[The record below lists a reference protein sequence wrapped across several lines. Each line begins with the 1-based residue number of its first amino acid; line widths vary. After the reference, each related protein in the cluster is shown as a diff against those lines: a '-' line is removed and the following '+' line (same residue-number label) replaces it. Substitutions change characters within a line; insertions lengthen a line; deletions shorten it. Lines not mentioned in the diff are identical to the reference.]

1 MPRALLSV
9 YDKTGLVELGSGLA
23 ALGWELI
30 ASGGTAKAL
39 VEAGIPVTP
48 VEQVTGAP
56 EMLGGRVKTLHPAI
70 HGGILARDTERDF
83 AELKSAGY
91 APISLVVCNLYP
103 FQETVADPTV
113 KLEDAVEQIDIGG
126 VTLLRAAA
134 KNFAR
139 VAVLCDPAD
148 YAQVLSEIQANGQVP
163 TELRRRLAVRAFA
176 NTSEYDTA
184 IHAWLTRDTPEQA
197 PQALPETLSISL
209 RRIGTPL
216 RYGENPH
223 QKAAL
228 YATGAARNPFGGVVL
243 GGKELSYNNILDIDA
258 AWRAVGSF
266 TEPTVVIV
274 KHLTPC
280 GIASADSITEA
291 YPAALASDPM
301 SAFGCVMAVN
311 ETVDDAFV
319 AALGDLFIEVLAAPG
334 FTESA
339 QAMLNAKRK
348 NCRLLAIP
356 KHAEAA
362 YDLRGV
368 SGGVLVQTVDRGDP
382 IDATWRVVTKRAPTA
397 DELAALTYAWKA
409 VQHVKSNAI
418 VLALP
423 NATIGVGGGVS
434 NRVDAVRLAV
444 EKAGE
449 RAKGAALASDAFFPF
464 ADGPGLALEVGVRA
478 FIQPGGS
485 LRDKDV
491 IAAVD
496 AVGGLMVFTGVRHFR
511 H

>member
-39 VEAGIPVTP
+39 LDAGIPVTP

-70 HGGILARDTERDF
+70 HGGILARDTEADF

-103 FQETVADPTV
+103 FQETVADPAVT
-113 KLEDAVEQIDIGG
+113 LEDAIEQIDIGG

-148 YAQVLSEIQANGQVP
+148 YAQVLSEIQASGQVSAG
-163 TELRRRLAVRAFA
+163 LRRRLAVRAFA
-176 NTSEYDTA
+176 HTSEYDTA

-197 PQALPETLSISL
+197 PEALPEMLSISL
-209 RRIGTPL
+209 RRVGTPL

-228 YATGAARNPFGGVVL
+228 YATGAARSPFGGVVL
-243 GGKELSYNNILDIDA
+243 GGKELSYNNILDIDS

-280 GIASADSITEA
+280 GIASAASIAEA

-319 AALGDLFIEVLAAPG
+319 ATLGDLFIEVIAAPG

-339 QAMLNAKRK
+339 QAALNAKRK

-356 KHAEAA
+356 KQAQAA

-368 SGGVLVQTVDRGDP
+368 SGGILVQTVDRGDP
-382 IDATWRVVTKRAPTA
+382 ADAIWRVVTKRAPTA

-434 NRVDAVRLAV
+434 NRVDAVRLAI

-449 RAKGAALASDAFFPF
+449 RATGAALGSDAFFPF
-464 ADGPGLALEVGVRA
+464 ADGPGLALEAGVRA

-496 AVGGLMVFTGVRHFR
+496 VAGGAMVFTGVRHFR